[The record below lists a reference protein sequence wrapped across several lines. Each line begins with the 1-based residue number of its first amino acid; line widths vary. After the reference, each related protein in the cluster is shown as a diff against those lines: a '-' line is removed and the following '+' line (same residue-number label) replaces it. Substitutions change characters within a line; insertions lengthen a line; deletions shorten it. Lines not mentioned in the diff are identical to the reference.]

1 MPSLRRVQIA
11 CSMASSTNGV
21 VIVVDVLQPR
31 IRREYASMTNATY
44 TQPDHVERAILNAL
58 GIHGLTQRR
67 ISEIVGGASHTTI
80 HRLVHRLLENPDQ
93 VQRITPAEVIDRR
106 TAGMITD
113 DEMMDQLMNWSYSFG
128 YIPKM
133 DGIATDAYISGDWD
147 DVEHAFYRDLL
158 SDDEFTHLMERQK
171 KSPQASISHQV
182 TAHSSLRDEV
192 VAQLAALSAPGQPLN
207 TAAETS
213 TWIRYAGDPLR
224 ASMRKTIIRR
234 YLDRESPQC
243 EGRSAILTVGPPG
256 AGKTNMLRSQVPDLA
271 SYRILDADI
280 VKDYLIEA
288 AVGDGIYDDLLAH
301 ELPDRH
307 TIAPRELAALVHD
320 ESTNLINEIR
330 KHCVEQ
336 RENIVVEGTL
346 KWPDQGP
353 DVFSQLADAYYSSV
367 EVLGIEVD
375 PDTAHR
381 QALSRWWS
389 GRTRW
394 VAGTDTLGGRFTPP
408 DAIDGCYPCA
418 ASNASM
424 TSALMRPRGETSKPF
439 LPAHSRIACSCSA
452 DRARPLLS
460 SPNRTASH
468 MQATGRAQR
477 NQGPTH
483 VGSSSGFTHRARLL
497 FRPRSHLTDSRPRK
511 IRYWPFVDK

>member
-1 MPSLRRVQIA
+1 
-11 CSMASSTNGV
+11 
-21 VIVVDVLQPR
+21 
-31 IRREYASMTNATY
+31 
-44 TQPDHVERAILNAL
+44 
-58 GIHGLTQRR
+58 
-67 ISEIVGGASHTTI
+67 
-80 HRLVHRLLENPDQ
+80 
-93 VQRITPAEVIDRR
+93 
-106 TAGMITD
+106 
-113 DEMMDQLMNWSYSFG
+113 
-128 YIPKM
+128 
-133 DGIATDAYISGDWD
+133 
-147 DVEHAFYRDLL
+147 
-158 SDDEFTHLMERQK
+158 
-171 KSPQASISHQV
+171 V

-192 VAQLAALSAPGQPLN
+192 AAQLAALSAPGQPLN

-243 EGRSAILTVGPPG
+243 EGRSAILTAGPPG

-288 AVGDGIYDDLLAH
+288 AVGDGIYDDLLAY

-336 RENIVVEGTL
+336 RENIIVEGTL

-408 DAIDGCYPCA
+408 DAIDGCYPTPHTA
-418 ASNASM
+418 D
-424 TSALMRPRGETSKPF
+424 AL
-439 LPAHSRIACSCSA
+439 
-452 DRARPLLS
+452 
-460 SPNRTASH
+460 SH
-468 MQATGRAQR
+468 CGDHALQLIDLAQ
-477 NQGPTH
+477 
-483 VGSSSGFTHRARLL
+483 SGVIPSVKITI
-497 FRPRSHLTDSRPRK
+497 FRPSAAGSLEPTVEKAYLQQPGPPS
-511 IRYWPFVDK
+511 